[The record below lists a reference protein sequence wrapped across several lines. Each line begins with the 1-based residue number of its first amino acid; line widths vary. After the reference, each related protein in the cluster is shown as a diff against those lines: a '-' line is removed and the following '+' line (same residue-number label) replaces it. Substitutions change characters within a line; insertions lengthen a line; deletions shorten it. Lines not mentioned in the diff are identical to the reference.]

1 MTPQETEALLERLEE
16 ENEDLRE
23 EVFDIQRKLDRV
35 MREAQRR
42 SDPRALVQAAA
53 EYLDWDTEPNPSMG
67 LDAQEMVSR
76 QLRGVLVDCLQ
87 EMGR

>member
-23 EVFDIQRKLDRV
+23 EVERLT
-35 MREAQRR
+35 REVQRR